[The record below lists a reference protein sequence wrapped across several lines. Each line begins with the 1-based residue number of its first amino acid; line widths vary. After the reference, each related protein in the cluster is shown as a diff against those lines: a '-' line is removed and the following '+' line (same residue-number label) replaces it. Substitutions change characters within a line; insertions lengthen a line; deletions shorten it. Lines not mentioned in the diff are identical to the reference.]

1 MLNLNVNANFS
12 GTSMHNEIA
21 VASFNASYVGE
32 KQIYISMN
40 VEDHELY
47 FAHKA
52 DVDADFKA
60 FTDKVLESIAEL
72 ED

>member
-12 GTSMHNEIA
+12 GVSTHDEI
-21 VASFNASYVGE
+21 VIASFNASYAGE
-32 KQIYISMN
+32 KQIYVSIS
-40 VEDHELY
+40 VEDHEL
-47 FAHKA
+47 FAAHKA
-52 DVDADFKA
+52 VVDADLKA